1 MTNDDID
8 EVLKKNWIEVLNPYN
23 GELINQQMNKFV
35 DSTKLYETEQI
46 EQNTHILRYQGKFY
60 FIMGRYE
67 QALTDLTKLLKFDT
81 SNSFA
86 LRYRAET
93 YYMIEKYE
101 ESLADL
107 NKLLEINP
115 NEIWVLKTHEE
126 VIRKDIDGKNIYDI
140 YKMIQKL

>member
-1 MTNDDID
+1 MTDDDID
-8 EVLKKNWIEVLNPYN
+8 EVLKKNWIKVLNPYN
-23 GELINQQMNKFV
+23 GELINQEMNKFV
-35 DSTKLYETEQI
+35 DSTKPYETEQI

-60 FIMGRYE
+60 FVMGRYE
-67 QALTDLTKLLKFDT
+67 QALTDLTKLLEFDK

-93 YYMIEKYE
+93 YCMIEKYE

-115 NEIWVLKTHEE
+115 NEIWVLKIHEE
-126 VIRKDIDGKNIYDI
+126 VIRR
-140 YKMIQKL
+140 

>member
-1 MTNDDID
+1 MTDDDLD
-8 EVLKKNWIEVLNPYN
+8 EVLKKDWIEVLNPHN
-23 GELINQQMNKFV
+23 GELINQQMNRLV
-35 DSTKLYETEQI
+35 ESTKPYETEQI
-46 EQNTHILRYQGKFY
+46 EQNTHILRYQAKFY
-60 FIMGRYE
+60 FVMGRYE
-67 QALTDLTKLLKFDT
+67 QALTDLTKLLEFDT

-126 VIRKDIDGKNIYDI
+126 VIRR
-140 YKMIQKL
+140 

>member
-1 MTNDDID
+1 MTDDDID
-8 EVLKKNWIEVLNPYN
+8 EVLKNDWIEVLNSHN
-23 GELINQQMNKFV
+23 GEVINQQINRLV
-35 DSTKLYETEQI
+35 ESTKPYETEQI

-60 FIMGRYE
+60 FVMGRYE
-67 QALTDLTKLLKFDT
+67 QALAYLTKVLEFDT
-81 SNSFA
+81 SNSFV

-93 YYMIEKYE
+93 YYMIKKYE

-126 VIRKDIDGKNIYDI
+126 VIRR
-140 YKMIQKL
+140 

>member
-1 MTNDDID
+1 MTDDDID
-8 EVLKKNWIEVLNPYN
+8 EVLKKNWIEVLNPHN
-23 GELINQQMNKFV
+23 GELINQQLNRLVEF
-35 DSTKLYETEQI
+35 TKPYKTKQI

-60 FIMGRYE
+60 FIMGRYK
-67 QALTDLTKLLKFDT
+67 QALTDLTKLLEFDT

-93 YYMIEKYE
+93 YYMMEKYK

-115 NEIWVLKTHEE
+115 NEIWALKANKE
-126 VIRKDIDGKNIYDI
+126 VIRG
-140 YKMIQKL
+140 